1 MPAFGEPSS
10 YAGDSSESG
19 TGVASMTANPLRW
32 WTVRAFGRSPL
43 ARAADRVHAWAVVA
57 GMVML
62 LAAVYPAVVL
72 GQMGY
77 AAHAHTVS
85 AEAATRHPVEATAL
99 GNSKSDPTI
108 SESVATTF
116 SVPVRWFAQNATQD
130 TVTKVDQPVKAGDH
144 VRIWLDDQGKVT
156 TPPLTD
162 VDGHVLAIG
171 TAALVWLALAALV
184 GVAFAT
190 LWMALERSRNRGW
203 DRGLQELV
211 GNGGGS
217 ATRKS

>member
-1 MPAFGEPSS
+1 MI
-10 YAGDSSESG
+10 
-19 TGVASMTANPLRW
+19 
-32 WTVRAFGRSPL
+32 
-43 ARAADRVHAWAVVA
+43 
-57 GMVML
+57 ML

-72 GQMGY
+72 AQMGY

-99 GNSKSDPTI
+99 GNSKSNPTT
-108 SESVATTF
+108 SEAVATTF

-130 TVTKVDQPVKAGDH
+130 TVTKVDQPVKAGDD

-156 TPPLTD
+156 TPPHSD
-162 VDGHVLAIG
+162 IDGHVLAIG

-184 GVAFAT
+184 GGAFAT
-190 LWMALERSRNRGW
+190 LWRALERSRDRGW
-203 DRGLQELV
+203 DRELQELV

>member
-1 MPAFGEPSS
+1 
-10 YAGDSSESG
+10 
-19 TGVASMTANPLRW
+19 
-32 WTVRAFGRSPL
+32 
-43 ARAADRVHAWAVVA
+43 
-57 GMVML
+57 ML

-77 AAHAHTVS
+77 VSHAHTVA

-99 GNSKSDPTI
+99 GNSKSDSMI

-116 SVPVRWFAQNATQD
+116 SVPVRWFAQNTTQD
-130 TVTKVDQPVKAGDH
+130 TVTKVDRPVKAGDH
-144 VRIWLDDQGKVT
+144 VRIWLDGQGKVT

-162 VDGHVLAIG
+162 ADGHVLAVG
-171 TAALVWLALAALV
+171 TGALVWLALAVVV
-184 GVAFAT
+184 GGAFAM
-190 LWMALERSRNRGW
+190 LWRALERSRVRGW

-217 ATRKS
+217 ATHKS